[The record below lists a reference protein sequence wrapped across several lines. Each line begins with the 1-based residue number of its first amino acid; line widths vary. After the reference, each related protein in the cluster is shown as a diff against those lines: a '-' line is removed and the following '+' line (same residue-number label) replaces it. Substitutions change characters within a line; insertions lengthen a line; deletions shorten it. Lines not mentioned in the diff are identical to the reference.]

1 MLQDSRPCSIL
12 RLERYSN
19 LLKVRKLGNPLQFVE
34 EVDLYAEQT
43 KLSFSASLLQI
54 NVEISLRL
62 SQRERN
68 RICNAITYTHDYRNL
83 PA

>member
-1 MLQDSRPCSIL
+1 ML
-12 RLERYSN
+12 
-19 LLKVRKLGNPLQFVE
+19 FVFK

-43 KLSFSASLLQI
+43 KLSFSASLFQI

-62 SQRERN
+62 SQKEMN
-68 RICNAITYTHDYRNL
+68 RICNAIIYTHDYRNL